1 MPNAN
6 RNTEYMD
13 ESEGDGRKT
22 GQKAKIQ
29 FVLPDCSFAINAFF
43 NVFGLWFEFFMDI
56 VQMLTRH
63 LVYNKYSLCD
73 LSG

>member
-6 RNTEYMD
+6 RNTECMD

-43 NVFGLWFEFFMDI
+43 NVL
-56 VQMLTRH
+56 
-63 LVYNKYSLCD
+63 LCCT
-73 LSG
+73 L

>member
-6 RNTEYMD
+6 RNTECMD

-22 GQKAKIQ
+22 RQKAKIQ

-43 NVFGLWFEFFMDI
+43 NV
-56 VQMLTRH
+56 
-63 LVYNKYSLCD
+63 VYAVLCEHPAFSASLPS
-73 LSG
+73 LRRGGKL